1 MLKDLVR
8 ERLIAAADEIFGLF
22 EKTIAS
28 YEEQLR
34 RAREENERQ
43 RQQLEAVSMS
53 QMMLS
58 GEDVQP
64 LTACQEEPSFQA
76 QSETSTLDWD
86 HVRIPHVK
94 EELEAFDISKL
105 PSLPATDVSVES
117 EDDEAEPPEWSRFH
131 PLGRNADHHEG
142 PPPDDLFAPL
152 SFSDDDMEEEASG
165 AATPTRR
172 LRNIRVYRAKA
183 RFSTCMASRRS
194 PVAETAAASPTTE
207 APGEK
212 TGTSLDYETDH
223 ERKRRSSAGASPAT
237 EAPSEKTHR
246 SFYCETE
253 QERKRR
259 SSAGASPA
267 TEAPSEKTHRSL
279 YCETEQERKRRSSAV
294 WEHFDVVS
302 SMRVKCRICS
312 TELSYF
318 NKSTSSMLRHFRARH
333 EHEEITNTL
342 RVTTANRKH
351 ALDQAVLN
359 FIIKESQPLSI
370 VESDSFRELLRALEP
385 SYVLPSRKTVK
396 ELGPKN
402 IKNEQE

>member
-34 RAREENERQ
+34 LARDENERQ
-43 RQQLEAVSMS
+43 RQQLEALSVS

-58 GEDVQP
+58 SEDVQP
-64 LTACQEEPSFQA
+64 LTACLEEPSFQP

-86 HVRIPHVK
+86 HAPTPHVK
-94 EELEAFDISKL
+94 EELEGFDISKL
-105 PSLPATDVSVES
+105 PSLPATGVSAES
-117 EDDEAEPPEWSRFH
+117 DDDEAEPPEWSQFH
-131 PLGRNADHHEG
+131 PLSPSRDRHEG
-142 PPPDDLFAPL
+142 PPPDNLFAPL
-152 SFSDDDMEEEASG
+152 SFSDDNDMEEEEASG

-172 LRNIRVYRAKA
+172 LRNVRVYRGKPRFRA
-183 RFSTCMASRRS
+183 RMASRS
-194 PVAETAAASPTTE
+194 PVAETAAASAEAPGSEKSHRSFDYETDHERERRISAATE

-212 TGTSLDYETDH
+212 THRSYYCETDH
-223 ERKRRSSAGASPAT
+223 
-237 EAPSEKTHR
+237 
-246 SFYCETE
+246 
-253 QERKRR
+253 
-259 SSAGASPA
+259 
-267 TEAPSEKTHRSL
+267 
-279 YCETEQERKRRSSAV
+279 ERKRRSSAV

-333 EHEEITNTL
+333 EHDEITNAL
-342 RVTTANRKH
+342 RVTGASRKH

-385 SYVLPSRKTVK
+385 TYVLPTRKTVK
-396 ELGPKN
+396 ELGPKSI